1 MEEALLAAEE
11 ALKSEKEADEEVS
24 IIIHKGKNQQK
35 NKNNLNINIKGIPDK
50 RNEDSSFEKGDNTQS
65 MPVTDRSIMT
75 SASRM
80 AAQNQ
85 LSKKKK

>member
-11 ALKSEKEADEEVS
+11 ALKSEKEADEDVS
-24 IIIHKGKNQQK
+24 IIIHKGKNQSK
-35 NKNNLNINIKGIPDK
+35 NKNANLNINIKGMQDK

-80 AAQNQ
+80 AA
-85 LSKKKK
+85 